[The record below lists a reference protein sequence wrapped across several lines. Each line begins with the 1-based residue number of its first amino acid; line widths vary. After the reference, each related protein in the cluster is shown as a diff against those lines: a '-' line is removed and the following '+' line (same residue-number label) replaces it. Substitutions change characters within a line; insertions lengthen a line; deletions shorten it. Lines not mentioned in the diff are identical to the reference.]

1 MSKTTVL
8 QGLNLISAHSIVNIE
23 CNETEDVKKLLK
35 LITGFHPIFAYK
47 YAFSENILQ
56 IETDIP
62 FIWKE
67 ASEYI
72 QKLANG
78 KISYEDARKYIVE
91 TIISNR
97 LKSMSTLPILYSA
110 LQKRYEVTPTV
121 VKDKVIA
128 IEEGGYTKTF
138 NRRYTLGCGRNSQ
151 ITASISSTKDSIASQ
166 TIQRDKYITNLMIE
180 RLGLPIVKWELIK
193 KKSDIEKILGKYEK
207 PVVIKPVGLTGGQGV
222 TVGIKT
228 VKEAEK
234 AFDDALGKIKTRE
247 RKEWQT
253 KIMIQEQVQG
263 EDYRLLVIDG
273 KLEIA
278 TKRIPAFVIGDGQKN
293 IKQLIEETN
302 NDPRRDTTNPAH
314 TLKPIIID
322 EPLEECLKE
331 QKLSLK
337 DIPEK
342 NEKIYVRKVASMSQG
357 GITEDFTDS
366 VGSEIKYIVES
377 IAKSTHAFALGVDV
391 LCKDLSSPLTK
402 ENGGILEINTMP
414 EAYLNLFP
422 VIGEDR
428 SYIAKTFVE
437 KLLKDNHTKQIVVVG
452 NPTVDIPTLL
462 KQKTLLWS
470 YLNQEDIVGE
480 YRDGEIRINGLD
492 INKGLEK
499 AEGVEAL
506 KINASLD
513 AIIIHH
519 RDWDEVEE
527 VGFGFN
533 EIDLLV
539 VTKDT
544 KKDDRF
550 KNTLKYWLQKKIKS
564 IRTVRG

>member
-1 MSKTTVL
+1 M
-8 QGLNLISAHSIVNIE
+8 
-23 CNETEDVKKLLK
+23 
-35 LITGFHPIFAYK
+35 
-47 YAFSENILQ
+47 
-56 IETDIP
+56 
-62 FIWKE
+62 
-67 ASEYI
+67 
-72 QKLANG
+72 
-78 KISYEDARKYIVE
+78 
-91 TIISNR
+91 
-97 LKSMSTLPILYSA
+97 
-110 LQKRYEVTPTV
+110 
-121 VKDKVIA
+121 
-128 IEEGGYTKTF
+128 
-138 NRRYTLGCGRNSQ
+138 
-151 ITASISSTKDSIASQ
+151 
-166 TIQRDKYITNLMIE
+166 
-180 RLGLPIVKWELIK
+180 
-193 KKSDIEKILGKYEK
+193 
-207 PVVIKPVGLTGGQGV
+207 
-222 TVGIKT
+222 
-228 VKEAEK
+228 
-234 AFDDALGKIKTRE
+234 
-247 RKEWQT
+247 
-253 KIMIQEQVQG
+253 
-263 EDYRLLVIDG
+263 
-273 KLEIA
+273 
-278 TKRIPAFVIGDGQKN
+278 
-293 IKQLIEETN
+293 
-302 NDPRRDTTNPAH
+302 
-314 TLKPIIID
+314 
-322 EPLEECLKE
+322 KE

-437 KLLKDNHTKQIVVVG
+437 KLLKDNHTKRIVVVG

-480 YRDGEIRINGLD
+480 YRDGEIKINGLD

-527 VGFGFN
+527 VA
-533 EIDLLV
+533 
-539 VTKDT
+539 
-544 KKDDRF
+544 
-550 KNTLKYWLQKKIKS
+550 
-564 IRTVRG
+564 